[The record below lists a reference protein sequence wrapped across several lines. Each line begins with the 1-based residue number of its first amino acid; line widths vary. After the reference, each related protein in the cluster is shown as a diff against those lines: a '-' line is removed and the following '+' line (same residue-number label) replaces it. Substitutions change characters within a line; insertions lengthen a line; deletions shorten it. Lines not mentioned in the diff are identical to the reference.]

1 MEEREVRNKFWK
13 GVVAGAL
20 VTALFGLVA
29 VGLAAGIWV
38 VAHNVGE
45 TAGQSNQ
52 AAEGTAAGTLD
63 MEGIRTKL
71 TYMQQLIDKF
81 YLFDE
86 EDYMEGAEE
95 GIYTG
100 FVYSLKDPYSTYYSA
115 EEYESVSEDNAGEYC
130 GIGVQVSQNV
140 NTGIITVVKVFKDS
154 PAREAGMLP
163 GDIIYTVADI
173 EATGVDLSLLVSDYI
188 KGEEGTTVPITV
200 YRESEG
206 DYVEMEVYRRMVEN
220 PTVESDMLE
229 EKIGYIS
236 ISAFEEVSFGQ
247 FKSAY
252 DELEK
257 QGMKGLVIDLRNNGG
272 GIVQAAEDISDY
284 LLSEDCTI
292 VSFKGKGVPD
302 NTYYSDDDHE
312 AEVPVVVLVNDQS
325 ASASEVL
332 TGALKDNGAAII
344 VGTRTFGK
352 GIAQG
357 IFTMADG
364 SALKL
369 TTAYYYTPSGE
380 CIHEIGIEPDIEV
393 ELKKELKTMIEVPK
407 EEDNQLAAAL
417 GVLTRGEEAVKE
429 ELSESAAAE
438 E

>member
-1 MEEREVRNKFWK
+1 M
-13 GVVAGAL
+13 VAGAL

-154 PAREAGMLP
+154 PGR
-163 GDIIYTVADI
+163 
-173 EATGVDLSLLVSDYI
+173 
-188 KGEEGTTVPITV
+188 
-200 YRESEG
+200 
-206 DYVEMEVYRRMVEN
+206 
-220 PTVESDMLE
+220 
-229 EKIGYIS
+229 
-236 ISAFEEVSFGQ
+236 
-247 FKSAY
+247 
-252 DELEK
+252 
-257 QGMKGLVIDLRNNGG
+257 
-272 GIVQAAEDISDY
+272 
-284 LLSEDCTI
+284 
-292 VSFKGKGVPD
+292 
-302 NTYYSDDDHE
+302 
-312 AEVPVVVLVNDQS
+312 
-325 ASASEVL
+325 
-332 TGALKDNGAAII
+332 
-344 VGTRTFGK
+344 
-352 GIAQG
+352 
-357 IFTMADG
+357 
-364 SALKL
+364 
-369 TTAYYYTPSGE
+369 
-380 CIHEIGIEPDIEV
+380 
-393 ELKKELKTMIEVPK
+393 
-407 EEDNQLAAAL
+407 
-417 GVLTRGEEAVKE
+417 
-429 ELSESAAAE
+429 
-438 E
+438 